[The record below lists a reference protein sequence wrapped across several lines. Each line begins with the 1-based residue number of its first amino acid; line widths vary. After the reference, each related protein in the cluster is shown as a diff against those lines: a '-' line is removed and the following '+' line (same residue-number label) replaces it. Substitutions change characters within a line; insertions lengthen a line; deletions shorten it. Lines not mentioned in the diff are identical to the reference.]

1 MALTAILLAAGR
13 GRRFDP
19 DGARNKLLQ
28 RLPHGECV
36 VAASA
41 RTLLAVFPRVV
52 AVVPPADGGVREA
65 LQLLGCEV
73 TTCPDADGGMGLS
86 LAHAIRYSLRD
97 HDPDHDP
104 DHDHAHAHAHA
115 HEREHE
121 HEHEHEHDHDHDH
134 DHDPGQGWLVALGDM
149 PFVDQATLRAL
160 ASAIED
166 GAGIA
171 APLFEGRRGN
181 PVAFGALHRAALLA
195 LDGDQ
200 GARRLLERAPV
211 TAIAV
216 DDPGILRD
224 IDSPADLA

>member
-28 RLPHGECV
+28 RLPDGELV

-41 RTLLAVFPRVV
+41 RKLLAVFPRVV
-52 AVVPPADGGVREA
+52 AVVPPEDGGVLDILRE
-65 LQLLGCEV
+65 LGCDV
-73 TTCPDADGGMGLS
+73 TVCPDADSGMGLS
-86 LAHAIRYSLRD
+86 LAHAIGHSL
-97 HDPDHDP
+97 HDQ
-104 DHDHAHAHAHA
+104 ASGQV
-115 HEREHE
+115 
-121 HEHEHEHDHDHDH
+121 
-134 DHDPGQGWLVALGDM
+134 PGQGWLVALGDM
-149 PFVDQATLRAL
+149 PFIDQSTLRAL
-160 ASAIED
+160 AHAIGE

-171 APLFEGRRGN
+171 APLFDGRRGN

-200 GARRLLERAPV
+200 GARRLLKSAPV
-211 TAIAV
+211 TTIAV

-224 IDSPADLA
+224 IDSPSDLPA

>member
-41 RTLLAVFPRVV
+41 RTLLALFPRVV

-97 HDPDHDP
+97 HDPDH
-104 DHDHAHAHAHA
+104 
-115 HEREHE
+115 ER
-121 HEHEHEHDHDHDH
+121 EHDHDHDH
-134 DHDPGQGWLVALGDM
+134 EHDPGQGWLVALGDM
-149 PFVDQATLRAL
+149 PFVEQATLRAL

-181 PVAFGALHRAALLA
+181 PVAFGALHRAALLG

-211 TAIAV
+211 TAVAV